1 MRFEKTVFA
10 LLIILLTA
18 INLLFAKSEKEKDF
32 AVPAFGDFQLLG
44 PQTQKLNADYATE
57 PLSPL
62 PVVSQ
67 MRWLDLNRDLQLNDF
82 DAKQFQAII
91 GSLRGE
97 KLTGLQLTIR
107 FRSEQKNQKES
118 FPLLYD
124 LDRDGMFTT
133 FDVDAFT
140 EVVNH
145 LDEGATRGNE
155 LVQKFKLQLFPQERK

>member
-32 AVPAFGDFQLLG
+32 AVPAFGDFQLLV
-44 PQTQKLNADYATE
+44 PQTQKLNADYAPE